1 MGAVVLVRIS
11 STCLCDG
18 CDSSRQQEV
27 YLSGTVGRSADWG
40 GLPLNIVCKLHT
52 SHVTFHHEDVE
63 PDAVVPLIF
72 ISSI

>member
-1 MGAVVLVRIS
+1 MVLVRIS

-27 YLSGTVGRSADWG
+27 YLSGTVGHSEDWG

-52 SHVTFHHEDVE
+52 SHITFQHQDVE
-63 PDAVVPLIF
+63 PDAVVALIF